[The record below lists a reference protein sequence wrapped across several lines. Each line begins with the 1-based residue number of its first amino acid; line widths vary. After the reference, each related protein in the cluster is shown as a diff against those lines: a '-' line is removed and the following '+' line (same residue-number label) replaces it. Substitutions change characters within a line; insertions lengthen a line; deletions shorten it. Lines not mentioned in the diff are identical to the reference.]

1 MYGKSISRGR
11 TPGKRRSSR
20 FSRGERGVLPGF
32 RGGKEVFF
40 QVFLEGEVFF
50 PVFVGGRGVLAGKF
64 LVFEFLMGVCM
75 KRMWILAC
83 LVFVVL
89 GVVSCGG
96 REEADR
102 GMVYNIYVLNKEESR
117 IYSREYVAES
127 TEQED
132 LIEELLAQL
141 VAPAEKLEYRA
152 PLSGNFE
159 LLGFSVEEKQLILNF
174 DEQYKGLPLTT
185 EVLARAAVVRTMTQ
199 IKGIDYVSFQIRS
212 APLTDSM
219 GNMVGIMSAD
229 MFIDNAESEINSAEK
244 VRVRLYFANE
254 AGDRLVETNR
264 TLVYNSSTNVSME
277 RLVVEQLIA
286 GPSEQVR
293 DQVYPTINPETK
305 IISIAVRDG
314 ICYVN
319 LNENFLT
326 QIYSVTSDVTI
337 YSIANSLSELSNINK
352 VQIAINGDS
361 NVVFRENTSLAVT
374 YGRNLDIVVTGP

>member
-1 MYGKSISRGR
+1 
-11 TPGKRRSSR
+11 
-20 FSRGERGVLPGF
+20 
-32 RGGKEVFF
+32 
-40 QVFLEGEVFF
+40 
-50 PVFVGGRGVLAGKF
+50 
-64 LVFEFLMGVCM
+64 M
-75 KRMWILAC
+75 KRMWILVC
-83 LVFVVL
+83 LVLVVM
-89 GVVSCGG
+89 GAVSCGSG
-96 REEADR
+96 DEADKS
-102 GMVYNIYVLNKEESR
+102 MMYNIYVLNKDESR
-117 IYSREYVAES
+117 IYSREYVAEG

-141 VAPAEKLEYRA
+141 VMPAEKLEYRA

-174 DEQYKGLPLTT
+174 DEQYRGLPTTT

-212 APLTDSM
+212 APLTDSA
-219 GNMVGIMSAD
+219 GNVVGIMSAD

-254 AGDRLVETNR
+254 AGDKLIETNR
-264 TLVYNSSTNVSME
+264 TLVYNSNTNVSME

-305 IISIAVRDG
+305 IISVAVRDG

-319 LNENFLT
+319 LSENFLT

-361 NVVFRENTSLAVT
+361 NVMFRENTSLAVT
-374 YGRNLDIVVTGP
+374 YGRNLDIVASDL

>member
-1 MYGKSISRGR
+1 
-11 TPGKRRSSR
+11 
-20 FSRGERGVLPGF
+20 
-32 RGGKEVFF
+32 
-40 QVFLEGEVFF
+40 
-50 PVFVGGRGVLAGKF
+50 
-64 LVFEFLMGVCM
+64 M

-374 YGRNLDIVVTGP
+374 YGRNLDIVVTSP

>member
-1 MYGKSISRGR
+1 
-11 TPGKRRSSR
+11 
-20 FSRGERGVLPGF
+20 
-32 RGGKEVFF
+32 
-40 QVFLEGEVFF
+40 
-50 PVFVGGRGVLAGKF
+50 
-64 LVFEFLMGVCM
+64 M